1 MPRKSPRSP
10 RSALSLSI
18 GALCAAG
25 LVTLAGCGGGGGGST
40 AASPAT
46 PSTTTLS
53 GVAATGAPIPA
64 AQVVLTD
71 ATGAT
76 RSGTTGTDGSYTF
89 DITGLAAPFVIKV
102 SGTVGDKTVNL
113 VSVQDTTPTA
123 GSTLTVNVTPLTHA
137 IAAAL
142 APSGDPQTLD
152 PVADK
157 SVITANLP
165 KVKTYVAASLQDV
178 LTSAGVAN
186 AAGFDPVNTRFSA
199 DHSGADKAIDNL
211 VVQTQPDGSTTLANK
226 NGTPVNDL
234 AEGASGSS
242 VVASVVKLTPVA
254 GNQTNY
260 SATPPKVDSNT
271 LDGSVVD
278 AAVAAFNACF
288 AVPAAQRGTVTA
300 NTVAS
305 ACLNIV
311 AGAYLNDGRNAAQE
325 FDRLL
330 SDSGMDNARF
340 AAPEIIRF
348 YDGNTAQVRLSWM
361 RSDGYPGA
369 LGTVA
374 KNLGTATAP
383 AWRLYGNQRN
393 YRFFVNGVAEKR
405 DELNTAGGGVSAYTS
420 GINLYF
426 DTTVGNGATVTY
438 VKVTGPGLGSNG
450 VILKPSTG
458 ACSYLNITSNTGNAS
473 AAPINKCASYYR
485 LTAVAQDATKTF
497 GGFGG
502 TNPAFAPAAV
512 PDATLAAIEPL
523 AAYRFEIHD
532 SANGVKTYV
541 ERLRARPLQTQELP
555 KLHYNVLSAA
565 TARLLDPASSTA
577 FAGGTSLD
585 VGWTPQADTAPV
597 NALNVQ
603 LRTDRN
609 TALIAA
615 NPQVPPGR
623 TFDSTG
629 TLRAS
634 ATVSVAAPSGTSFP
648 AATAVNVANGG
659 FNYVSLNARTADDLQ
674 IFASTQYGQ

>member
-89 DITGLAAPFVIKV
+89 DITGLTAPFVIKV

-234 AEGASGSS
+234 ASPFRKSRKA
-242 VVASVVKLTPVA
+242 
-254 GNQTNY
+254 
-260 SATPPKVDSNT
+260 
-271 LDGSVVD
+271 
-278 AAVAAFNACF
+278 
-288 AVPAAQRGTVTA
+288 
-300 NTVAS
+300 
-305 ACLNIV
+305 
-311 AGAYLNDGRNAAQE
+311 
-325 FDRLL
+325 
-330 SDSGMDNARF
+330 
-340 AAPEIIRF
+340 
-348 YDGNTAQVRLSWM
+348 
-361 RSDGYPGA
+361 
-369 LGTVA
+369 
-374 KNLGTATAP
+374 
-383 AWRLYGNQRN
+383 
-393 YRFFVNGVAEKR
+393 
-405 DELNTAGGGVSAYTS
+405 
-420 GINLYF
+420 
-426 DTTVGNGATVTY
+426 
-438 VKVTGPGLGSNG
+438 
-450 VILKPSTG
+450 
-458 ACSYLNITSNTGNAS
+458 
-473 AAPINKCASYYR
+473 
-485 LTAVAQDATKTF
+485 
-497 GGFGG
+497 
-502 TNPAFAPAAV
+502 
-512 PDATLAAIEPL
+512 
-523 AAYRFEIHD
+523 
-532 SANGVKTYV
+532 
-541 ERLRARPLQTQELP
+541 
-555 KLHYNVLSAA
+555 
-565 TARLLDPASSTA
+565 ASS
-577 FAGGTSLD
+577 
-585 VGWTPQADTAPV
+585 APP
-597 NALNVQ
+597 
-603 LRTDRN
+603 RSR
-609 TALIAA
+609 
-615 NPQVPPGR
+615 R
-623 TFDSTG
+623 
-629 TLRAS
+629 
-634 ATVSVAAPSGTSFP
+634 
-648 AATAVNVANGG
+648 
-659 FNYVSLNARTADDLQ
+659 RTAA
-674 IFASTQYGQ
+674 ASRWKFTSSRLA